1 MKDKLNL
8 PSKFKFLFKRPTVIV
23 IIGEEK
29 EESERVINQVL
40 NVSLETKKSF
50 LVFTADNKNINNF
63 KFFLKYSN
71 QPIFVVTQIN
81 ALQKNILGVINSLP
95 HKTNLV
101 LNFDNPIAKK
111 IKKLTNV
118 KILSFGFSQESD
130 FTAINNDVGLKIDYK
145 GNIIPAWLKGKSQ
158 KDIYPILSSLVIGF
172 ILGLNLV
179 EISQIFKK
187 NNISL

>member
-23 IIGEEK
+23 IIGKEK

-40 NVSLETKKSF
+40 NVSLETKKDF

-63 KFFLKYSN
+63 KFFLKHSK
-71 QPIFVVTQIN
+71 QPIFVVTQMN
-81 ALQKNILGVINSLP
+81 ALQKNILGIINSLP
-95 HKTNLV
+95 PKTNLV
-101 LNFDNPIAKK
+101 LNFDNLITKK
-111 IKKLTNV
+111 IKKLTDL
-118 KILSFGFSQESD
+118 KTLSFGFSQESD